1 MKITT
6 TLYIYCTKYSWEDS
20 VEYSALTFK
29 LDDDQYRSF
38 VCEQPVVLEIPD
50 NYDPTAQ
57 KIAALIAEQERAFE
71 EYSKS
76 VVNIAERISKLQ
88 ALEYKA

>member
-6 TLYIYCTKYSWEDS
+6 TLYIYCTKYPWEDS

-29 LDDDQYRSF
+29 VADDQYRSF

-50 NYDPTAQ
+50 NYDPTSQ
-57 KIAALIAEQERAFE
+57 KIAALNVAKNEALDLYTEAVTSLDDQ
-71 EYSKS
+71 
-76 VVNIAERISKLQ
+76 ISKLQ
-88 ALEYKA
+88 SLEYKA

>member
-1 MKITT
+1 MKIEHK
-6 TLYIYCTKYSWEDS
+6 IFVYCNQYAWEDS
-20 VEYSALTFK
+20 PSYSVFSLQIGDTDYRTF
-29 LDDDQYRSF
+29 
-38 VCEQPVVLEIPD
+38 VGEQKIEIDIPD